1 MSAAL
6 RAHPIGFA
14 GRRQAYY
21 RVPRFWTQCEE
32 EVMRVEKP
40 RFARASE
47 PPLSCMSESV
57 RRAVDQAGI
66 VAQRVAPHLAT
77 GDRIALEQLLDDLGA
92 ILGGRWDE
100 EANQLGER
108 LRGLEE
114 RVRRFAVER

>member
-1 MSAAL
+1 
-6 RAHPIGFA
+6 
-14 GRRQAYY
+14 
-21 RVPRFWTQCEE
+21 
-32 EVMRVEKP
+32 
-40 RFARASE
+40 
-47 PPLSCMSESV
+47 MSESV
-57 RRAVDQAGI
+57 RRAVAQAGI